1 LDPLRSFLKIKIAT
15 YKKLSKKKRV
25 QMMINGKTISFL
37 YFYEVIEANTII
49 HVGLALQ
56 ENLLIHM

>member
-1 LDPLRSFLKIKIAT
+1 MDPLRSFLKIKIAT

-25 QMMINGKTISFL
+25 QIMINGKTIPFL